1 MVQIR
6 QEAVQIK
13 LGSPLIWIC
22 VELQMKFYVAL
33 LVVVLCLAFPVHAPE
48 AQDTGAGA
56 SQDDIESLTTVAAR
70 QEALDKYLKSAEEL
84 RQANELVKAAQALN
98 LAGRLQLKLNR
109 PTEALATFQ
118 DSFNLTDQV
127 SHPLTKVDALN
138 GLAATHL
145 HSGKYLDAIPLT
157 HQAIAISDGNNY
169 PRGKGEALLILA
181 DCENN
186 KNHTEALKIG
196 NQALTLWQSIGDNR
210 GIARSHLKIGRYHFA
225 QNSLDDATSNYE
237 TARNISHSAG
247 FKELEAEALISLG
260 FTDFRRSA
268 WQAVTQYLWDAAKL
282 IDAEADPFK
291 MVQITTATADAYIE
305 NGLPQTGVEKW
316 NEALEYIRKT
326 KKPREETIVIWGV
339 GRALLLS
346 GNPNE
351 AKAKFEEALGR
362 AKDLKDPVVQAMCYD
377 YLGRSQAALGD
388 YNSALNSY
396 NTSLDLYSD
405 ADNPME
411 VSRLH
416 ALIGQ
421 VQENQGQLAE
431 ARNFYQQALQRF
443 DGHSDRVNQA
453 TTLFTLGR
461 LEMKSGN
468 YELAEK
474 HLRQSIELTENM
486 RRLSTS
492 RELTAAFSATV
503 HDRYERYIQCLMRNH
518 REPGSISRI
527 ALALETSESAR
538 ARSLAELLRVNDT
551 NLLSSVDPELSKKER
566 SFRQLLR
573 IKEDQRVALLRKKY
587 EKSQLEKLN
596 AEQEQLNTEYKKV
609 LATINERYPE
619 FDQLTQPQSWNLRRI
634 QEEVIAD
641 DSTVLLEYLL
651 GPDKSFVWAVTRN
664 SITSHEL
671 PSQATIDGAVRKV
684 YKLLESPRP
693 ENKNELGR
701 ASQELAQ
708 MILSPVA
715 DQLQKQR
722 ILVAAD
728 GVLNY
733 IPFQILPVTANA
745 EPLVAQHEVINVPS
759 ASILGE
765 LRRETARRGSRNKV
779 LAAFGDPVFRENVQ
793 IVRSR
798 SDSGDPESIGPLF
811 YAGREIASLREV
823 ASEEQTYAVTESDA
837 TRDQLLKL
845 DLSQYSIL
853 HFATHGLLRPSSPEN
868 SGLWLSTIDREGK
881 AVDGFV
887 GLQDIYSLR
896 APVDLV
902 VLSACQTGLGKDTH
916 GEGLIGLTRGFMY
929 AGATSVVA
937 SLWKVEDEATAE
949 LMKRFY
955 TEMLKN
961 RKTPSE
967 ALRLAQNDIRQNPQ
981 WSAPHYWAGF
991 TLQGEY
997 GYVVNVPPAG
1007 WRPYQIILLST
1018 IVVLVLASGAYLVRR
1033 RIAK

>member
-1 MVQIR
+1 M
-6 QEAVQIK
+6 K
-13 LGSPLIWIC
+13 LH
-22 VELQMKFYVAL
+22 VAL
-33 LVVVLCLAFPVHAPE
+33 LTVLLCLAFPVYAPE
-48 AQDTGAGA
+48 AQNTAAGE
-56 SQDDIESLTTVAAR
+56 SQDDIENLTTVAAR
-70 QEALDKYLKSAEEL
+70 QAALDKYLKSAEEL

-98 LAGRLQLKLNR
+98 LAGRLHLKLNL
-109 PTEALATFQ
+109 PADALKSFQ
-118 DSFNLTDQV
+118 DSFNLTEQV

-145 HSGKYLDAIPLT
+145 YSSRYLEAIPLT
-157 HQAIAISDGNNY
+157 KQAIAISDDHNY
-169 PRGKGEALLILA
+169 PRGKAEALLILA

-186 KNHTEALKIG
+186 KNHTEALRIG
-196 NQALTLWQSIGDNR
+196 NEALTLWQSIGDNR
-210 GIARSHLKIGRYHFA
+210 GIARSHLKIGRYHLA
-225 QNSLDDATSNYE
+225 QNSLDDATSHYE

-247 FKELEAEALISLG
+247 FKGLEADALINLG
-260 FTDFRRSA
+260 FTDFRRGA

-282 IDAEADPFK
+282 FDAEADPLK
-291 MVQITTATADAYIE
+291 MMQITTATADAYIE

-316 NEALEYIRKT
+316 NEAFEYISKLD
-326 KKPREETIVIWGV
+326 KPREKTILRWGI

-346 GNPNE
+346 GEPAD
-351 AKAKFEEALGR
+351 AKARFEEALDR
-362 AKDLKDPVVQAMCYD
+362 AKELKDRVVQAMCYD

-388 YNSALNSY
+388 YPSALQSY
-396 NTSLDLYSD
+396 ETSLKLYSD
-405 ADNPME
+405 AENPME
-411 VSRLH
+411 VARLG
-416 ALIGQ
+416 AFIGQ
-421 VQENQGQLAE
+421 VHENLGQLAQ
-431 ARNFYQQALQRF
+431 AREFYQQALQRF
-443 DGHSDRVNQA
+443 DKHSDRVNQA
-453 TTLFTLGR
+453 ATLFVLGR

-468 YELAEK
+468 YESAEG
-474 HLRQSIELTENM
+474 HLRKSIEITENM
-486 RRLSTS
+486 RRMSTS

-518 REPGSISRI
+518 REPGSASRV
-527 ALALETSESAR
+527 ALAFETSELAR

-551 NLLSSVDPELSKKER
+551 NLLSSLDPELSKKE
-566 SFRQLLR
+566 SSLRQLLR
-573 IKEDQRVALLRKKY
+573 VKEDKRVELLRKKY
-587 EKSQLEKLN
+587 EKTELEKLD
-596 AEQEQLNTEYKKV
+596 AEQEQLNAEYKSV
-609 LATINERYPE
+609 LATINERYPAFE
-619 FDQLTQPQSWNLRRI
+619 QVTHPQSWDLRRI

-641 DSTVLLEYLL
+641 DNTLLLEFLL
-651 GPDKSFVWAVTRN
+651 GPDKSYVWAITRN

-671 PSQATIDGAVRKV
+671 PSEAAITDAAKKV
-684 YKLLESPRP
+684 YELLESPKP
-693 ENKNELGR
+693 QNKNELGP
-701 ASQELAQ
+701 ASQKLAQ

-728 GVLNY
+728 GALNY
-733 IPFQILPVTANA
+733 IPFQFLPVTANA

-765 LRRETARRGSRNKV
+765 LRKEAARRGSRNKV

-811 YAGREIASLREV
+811 YAAREIENLREV
-823 ASEEQTYAVTESDA
+823 ASEALTYAVTESDA

-896 APVDLV
+896 APVSLV
-902 VLSACQTGLGKDTH
+902 VLSACQTGLGKDTR

-937 SLWKVEDEATAE
+937 SVWKVEDEATAE

-961 RKTPSE
+961 GKTPSE
-967 ALRLAQNDIRQNPQ
+967 ALRLAQNSIRLEPQ

-997 GYVVNVPPAG
+997 GYVVNVPRAG
-1007 WRPYQIILLST
+1007 WRTYQLILLST
-1018 IVVLVLASGAYLVRR
+1018 IAVLALAGGAYLFLRR
-1033 RIAK
+1033 KSAK